1 MAVELNINRF
11 FSDRLVMKDHGK
23 VQIDNSFCSKLL
35 RVFSWIYS
43 PKAYT
48 AENRKTVQC
57 FKKYLLHTLGHKRAT
72 TLCNRYSINLEEMER
87 EGSPLLSRH
96 VAKIAIGVRDVSIE
110 DINDLIDKAK
120 SGKKW
125 PSKLPADLKKKL
137 ESAQTF
143 LDLDANTFAE
153 TRKALSEVCKWKIPR
168 ITAPLQGGRATEY
181 FARIFFDP
189 FLADRERL
197 QLVEEHHKDNY
208 ETFVHN
214 TVVRVIKRELEVG
227 MLIPAPNSAD
237 ERAQFYYVAGKLITN
252 EGMVSYILV
261 PATKDTQL
269 EPIRLFR
276 GSAFRA
282 GEIDAISTIATDL
295 EENLGSMGHQ
305 SSRLYEP
312 IIESLLPTQTI
323 AGHSLGSTHAQYH
336 LANDV
341 QNRVTKGYFFNG
353 PGLPETEVEKFNQ
366 RMESSPHHHV
376 HLIVRRAAK
385 DKACLVGKQH
395 IGLNAP
401 ENVTVDHLKYHPPSK
416 SVPNATPHVFLWG
429 RARNVFFGI
438 EGGNGILHEL
448 HHDRHKDSSE
458 GLRSTLGPPI
468 SYLIRKIRNFFRSF
482 VQTRAVIHQG
492 LEMGW
497 VEKGGW
503 HKMHITPDRV
513 PAFIR
518 VMRK

>member
-11 FSDRLVMKDHGK
+11 FSDRLVMKGHGK
-23 VQIDNSFCSKLL
+23 VQVDNSFCSKLL

-43 PKAYT
+43 PKSYT
-48 AENRKTVQC
+48 DENRKTVQC
-57 FKKYLLHTLGHKRAT
+57 FKKFLLNTLGYKRAT
-72 TLCNRYSINLEEMER
+72 TLCNRYSINLEQMER

-110 DINDLIDKAK
+110 DVNDLIDKAK
-120 SGKKW
+120 SGQKW
-125 PSKLPADLKKKL
+125 PSKISSDLKKKL

-143 LDLDANTFAE
+143 LDLDAETFAE
-153 TRKALSEVCKWKIPR
+153 TRKTLAEVCKWKVPR
-168 ITAPLQGGRATEY
+168 ITAPMEGGRATEY
-181 FARIFFDP
+181 IARIFFDP

-197 QLVEEHHKDNY
+197 QLVEEHPRDKT

-214 TVVRVIKRELEVG
+214 MVVRVIKRELEVG

-237 ERAQFYYVAGKLITN
+237 GRAQFYYVAGKLITN

-261 PATKDTQL
+261 PATKDTEL

-295 EENLGSMGHQ
+295 EENLGSMGYQ

-312 IIESLLPTQTI
+312 IIESLLPTRII
-323 AGHSLGSTHAQYH
+323 AGHSLGSTHAQFH

-341 QNRVTKGYFFNG
+341 QNRVIKGYFFNG

-366 RMESSPHHHV
+366 RMANTPHHRPK
-376 HLIVRRAAK
+376 LIIRRATK
-385 DKACLVGKQH
+385 DKACLVGKHH

-401 ENVTVDHLKYHPPSK
+401 GNVTVDHLKYYPPSK
-416 SVPNATPHVFLWG
+416 PVPNANPHVILWG
-429 RARNVFFGI
+429 RARKIFYGI
-438 EGGNGILHEL
+438 EGGNAILHEL
-448 HHDRHKDSSE
+448 NHEKQEESAE

-468 SYLIRKIRNFFRSF
+468 SYLIRKIRNFIRSF
-482 VQTRAVIHQG
+482 VNTRAVTHQG
-492 LEMGW
+492 LEIGW

-503 HKMHITPDRV
+503 HKIHISPNRV
-513 PAFIR
+513 PAFIKA
-518 VMRK
+518 MRK